1 MNQEELLQRLNQTP
15 IKLHVELMKLRLRDF
30 NSTIQSTEEFI
41 KREMQSKGMD
51 IGKDFMKEANI
62 IKYINQHLINKYKGY
77 NAFDENKKIDL
88 LELEERFPSEPFIIA
103 YSYYRNCYSLKQR
116 YEYILRHEKNGYIQ
130 PTFAINSKGNIYTSK
145 PPLQLSQTHTKQ
157 SFDCDS
163 FTFDSLEKAT
173 NAIKSAKEDTEII
186 TVLKSTVY
194 YRNNK
199 YKQEKEKRRQDILKR
214 IEEQCDFMPLEDYYD
229 EFTLSDLGYRDSTT
243 T

>member
-1 MNQEELLQRLNQTP
+1 MNQDELLQRLNKTP

-51 IGKDFMKEANI
+51 IQKEFMKEANI
-62 IKYINQHLINKYKGY
+62 SKYINQHIINKYKGY
-77 NAFDENKKIDL
+77 EVLDENMKIDL
-88 LELEERFPSEPFIIA
+88 HVLEEMFPSEPLIIA

-130 PTFAINSKGNIYTSK
+130 PIYAINSIGNIYTSK
-145 PPLQLSQTHTKQ
+145 PPLQLSQTHLKQ

-163 FTFDSLEKAT
+163 FTFDSLEKAIK
-173 NAIKSAKEDTEII
+173 AIKNAKEDTEII

-199 YKQEKEKRRQDILKR
+199 YKHEKEKRRQDILKM
-214 IEEQCDFMPLEDYYD
+214 IDEQCSFMPLEAYYD
-229 EFTLSDLGYRDSTT
+229 EFTLEELGY
-243 T
+243 